1 LPSHLRAST
10 GLLIRE
16 DAEPASADDAVDW
29 REQLSLRL
37 LRGIFFAYVAA
48 AVAIAAGTR
57 SDNGRHELEL
67 LALVCAIS
75 AGIPAI
81 TGRPRGVARG
91 FVLVVPATLSAIGGY
106 AVVGVLSGPGVCL
119 TVTLMLTGLLC
130 GRRAMVW
137 LSLAAGVVIALV
149 GWAMVHGHI
158 PAPNPS
164 DIAMTNP
171 KSWIRSLTVTY
182 LAIALFSSLIH
193 AVVNRIE
200 RSLAL
205 ARSETSRREQA
216 ERARAEA
223 EIRSLESKQLETV
236 GRLAA
241 GVAHD
246 FNNNLTSIMGCA
258 ELLRYE
264 AGDNQELAE
273 LVDGIMQASQRSA
286 ELTRQLLAYSRK
298 AQMLLAP
305 LDLHELV
312 GDAVSLLRRS
322 VDPNVAVLTE
332 LSADSPIVAADRALL
347 ESALLNLL
355 VNACDAMS
363 GGGTLRIRTASAA
376 SSVTDARSKG
386 QRTVLLEVIDT
397 GRGME
402 KELLQHIFDP
412 FFTTKP
418 VGHGTGLGLAAVA
431 GTIKAHGGR
440 IDVESEV
447 GKGTT
452 FRVQLPCTDESP
464 TARQESA
471 AIQRGTGTVLVV
483 DDDVMVSMTAV
494 ATIKSFGYAV
504 THAPEGKAA
513 LELVRK
519 EPERYRLVLLDLRMP
534 GMSGEETFD
543 ALRAL
548 NPKLRVLIW
557 SGYGAD
563 QDVAAMLRRGAAG
576 FVQKPY
582 RVAELSRAIAD
593 AMSK

>member
-1 LPSHLRAST
+1 MA
-10 GLLIRE
+10 
-16 DAEPASADDAVDW
+16 ADDAVDW
-29 REQLSLRL
+29 REQLSLKL
-37 LRGIFFAYVAA
+37 LRGIFFAYLAA
-48 AVAIAAGTR
+48 ALAIGARTR
-57 SDNGRHELEL
+57 SDSGRHELVA
-67 LALVCAIS
+67 LALACAVS
-75 AGIPAI
+75 AAIPAL
-81 TGRPRGVARG
+81 TRWPRGPARG
-91 FVLVVPATLSAIGGY
+91 FLVVVPATLSAIGGY

-119 TVTLMLTGLLC
+119 TVTLILTGLLC
-130 GRRAMVW
+130 GRRAMIG
-137 LSLAAGVVIALV
+137 LSVVAGAAVALV
-149 GWAMVHGHI
+149 GWAMVHGRI

-171 KSWIRSLTVTY
+171 GSWIRSLTVTFA
-182 LAIALFSSLIH
+182 AIGLLGGLMLSVIA
-193 AVVNRIE
+193 RIE

-223 EIRSLESKQLETV
+223 EIRSVESKQLEIV

-264 AGDNQELAE
+264 AGENQELTE

-305 LDLHELV
+305 MDLHQLV
-312 GDAVSLLRRS
+312 HDSVSLLRRS
-322 VDPNVAVLTE
+322 IDPKITVLTE
-332 LSADSPIVAADRALL
+332 LSAEGPVVAADRTLL

-355 VNACDAMS
+355 VNACDAMPS
-363 GGGTLRIRTASAA
+363 GGTLRIITAEAVSPPSAEH
-376 SSVTDARSKG
+376 SKAR
-386 QRTVLLEVIDT
+386 RAVLLEVIDD

-402 KELLQHIFDP
+402 KDLLPNIFDP

-418 VGHGTGLGLAAVA
+418 IGHGTGLGLAAVA
-431 GTIKAHGGR
+431 GTIKAHGGT
-440 IDVESEV
+440 IDVESEP

-452 FRVQLPCTDESP
+452 FRVRLPCTDESP
-464 TARQESA
+464 TARQEGRA
-471 AIQRGTGTVLVV
+471 VQRGTGAILLV
-483 DDDVMVSMTAV
+483 DDDAMVSMTAV
-494 ATIKSFGYAV
+494 ATIKSFGYSV

-513 LELVRK
+513 IELVRK
-519 EPERYRLVLLDLRMP
+519 EPARFRLVLLDLRMP
-534 GMSGEETFD
+534 GLSGEETFD

-548 NPKLRVLIW
+548 NPELRVLIW

-582 RVAELSRAIAD
+582 RVAELSQAIAG
-593 AMSK
+593 AIAK

>member
-1 LPSHLRAST
+1 
-10 GLLIRE
+10 LLIPE
-16 DAEPASADDAVDW
+16 DTQEAVADDAVDW
-29 REQLSLRL
+29 REQLSLKL
-37 LRGIFFAYVAA
+37 LRRIFFAYVAA
-48 AVAIAAGTR
+48 TVAIGAGTR
-57 SDNGRHELEL
+57 SDSGRHELVAL
-67 LALVCAIS
+67 SLACAIS
-75 AGIPAI
+75 AAVPAL
-81 TGRPRGVARG
+81 TGRPRGIARG
-91 FVLVVPATLSAIGGY
+91 YLLVVPATIAAIGGY

-119 TVTLMLTGLLC
+119 TVTLMLAGLLC

-137 LSLAAGVVIALV
+137 LSLAAGVVVAGV
-149 GWAMVHGHI
+149 GWAMVHGRI
-158 PAPNPS
+158 PGPNPS

-171 KSWIRSLTVTY
+171 NVWIRSLTVTFAAIGLFGGLM
-182 LAIALFSSLIH
+182 LAVIA
-193 AVVNRIE
+193 RIE
-200 RSLAL
+200 RALAL

-223 EIRSLESKQLETV
+223 EIRNVESKQLEIV

-264 AGDNQELAE
+264 AGENQELTE

-305 LDLHELV
+305 TDLHQLV
-312 GDAVSLLRRS
+312 DDTVSLLRRS
-322 VDPNVAVLTE
+322 IDPKVTVFSE
-332 LSADSPIVAADRALL
+332 LSADRPVVAADRTLL

-355 VNACDAMS
+355 VNACDAMPN
-363 GGGTLRIRTASAA
+363 GGTLRIRTMSKLLP
-376 SSVTDARSKG
+376 VDETRSKA
-386 QRTVLLEVIDT
+386 QRAVLLQVADT

-402 KELLQHIFDP
+402 QALLPHIFDP

-418 VGHGTGLGLAAVA
+418 IGHGTGLGLAAVA
-431 GTIKAHGGR
+431 GTIKAHGGT
-440 IDVESEV
+440 IDVESEI

-452 FRVQLPCTDESP
+452 FRVHLPCTDDRPS
-464 TARQESA
+464 ARPESA
-471 AIQRGTGTVLVV
+471 AVQRGSGAILLV
-483 DDDVMVSMTAV
+483 DDDVMVSMTAM

-504 THAPEGKAA
+504 THAADGKAA

-534 GMSGEETFD
+534 GLSGEETFD

-548 NPKLRVLIW
+548 SPKLRVLIW

-582 RVAELSRAIAD
+582 RVAELSQAIGD
-593 AMSK
+593 ALARGAPPHDDS

>member
-1 LPSHLRAST
+1 
-10 GLLIRE
+10 LLIRE
-16 DAEPASADDAVDW
+16 DAQEAGADDAVDW

-37 LRGIFFAYVAA
+37 LQGIFFAYLAA
-48 AVAIAAGTR
+48 AIAISIGTR
-57 SDNGRHELEL
+57 SDSGRHELEI
-67 LALVCAIS
+67 LAFACAVS
-75 AGIPAI
+75 AAVPAL
-81 TGRPRGVARG
+81 TGRPRGAARG
-91 FVLVVPATLSAIGGY
+91 YILVVPAILSAIGGY
-106 AVVGVLSGPGVCL
+106 AVVGVLSGPGV
-119 TVTLMLTGLLC
+119 
-130 GRRAMVW
+130 A
-137 LSLAAGVVIALV
+137 VVIAGV
-149 GWAMVHGHI
+149 GWAMVHGRI

-171 KSWIRSLTVTY
+171 QTWSRSLTVSFAAIGLFGGLM
-182 LAIALFSSLIH
+182 LAVIT
-193 AVVNRIE
+193 RIE

-205 ARSETSRREQA
+205 ARSETSRRERA

-223 EIRSLESKQLETV
+223 EIRNIESKQLEIV

-258 ELLRYE
+258 ELLRHE
-264 AGDNQELAE
+264 AGANHELTE

-305 LDLHELV
+305 TDLHRV
-312 GDAVSLLRRS
+312 VDDTVSLLRRS
-322 VDPNVAVLTE
+322 VDPKVTVVTDLVAENPV
-332 LSADSPIVAADRALL
+332 VAADRALL

-355 VNACDAMS
+355 VNACDAMP
-363 GGGTLRIRTASAA
+363 GGGTLRIRTTWAPTRFAESP
-376 SSVTDARSKG
+376 SKT
-386 QRTVLLEVIDT
+386 QRTVVLEVIDS

-402 KELLQHIFDP
+402 KELLPRIFDP

-431 GTIKAHGGR
+431 GTIKAHGGT

-452 FRVQLPCTDESP
+452 FRVRLPCTDESP
-464 TARQESA
+464 TARPEA
-471 AIQRGTGTVLVV
+471 VAVQRGSGAVLLV
-483 DDDVMVSMTAV
+483 DDDAMVSMTAA

-504 THAPEGKAA
+504 THAPDGKTAI
-513 LELVRK
+513 ELVQK
-519 EPERYRLVLLDLRMP
+519 EPERYGLVLLDLRMP
-534 GMSGEETFD
+534 GLSGEETFD

-548 NPKLRVLIW
+548 NPGLRVLVW

-563 QDVAAMLRRGAAG
+563 QDVAAMIRRGAAG

-593 AMSK
+593 ALAK